1 MKTLKK
7 KLTSIEIDL
16 NKEKKE
22 EEINSKLENIK
33 NLEDKIKNLEEN
45 YKIIN
50 DKYEQEKKKNE
61 ESQNIIKEKNEQI
74 QLYENNELK
83 NNMDIKENI
92 IKEKDIKINN
102 LIKDIE
108 NKQGIEKAK
117 KDSEEKY
124 QKIIGELKE
133 NINKINSELIS
144 QKKEVEKNIKN
155 KMLIS
160 YLEGSIDL
168 YREKYEEEKNIN
180 FELKQKI
187 INSNNNKE
195 IRNLLK
201 EIKNL
206 NAKNSELSEN
216 LNKKENELNELK
228 KIISK

>member
-1 MKTLKK
+1 
-7 KLTSIEIDL
+7 
-16 NKEKKE
+16 
-22 EEINSKLENIK
+22 
-33 NLEDKIKNLEEN
+33 
-45 YKIIN
+45 
-50 DKYEQEKKKNE
+50 
-61 ESQNIIKEKNEQI
+61 
-74 QLYENNELK
+74 
-83 NNMDIKENI
+83 MDIKENI

>member
-1 MKTLKK
+1 M
-7 KLTSIEIDL
+7 INM
-16 NKEKKE
+16 NK
-22 EEINSKLENIK
+22 
-33 NLEDKIKNLEEN
+33 
-45 YKIIN
+45 
-50 DKYEQEKKKNE
+50 KKKNE

-74 QLYENNELK
+74 QLYENNIKKLSELENEINESK
-83 NNMDIKENI
+83 KNMDIKENI

-168 YREKYEEEKNIN
+168 YREKYEEEKNKN